1 MEDLTIKL
9 YYNHLYN
16 SFNLIN
22 ILSKYKYMKNYQT
35 QRNIPCYENAQKW
48 YFINALEK
56 MKSVKNLALKAHYK
70 AIANYYLNGN
80 VNNVKYY

>member
-1 MEDLTIKL
+1 MCVLDEKKCKKFSL
-9 YYNHLYN
+9 
-16 SFNLIN
+16 
-22 ILSKYKYMKNYQT
+22 YKYMPKPNYQT
-35 QRNIPCYENAQKW
+35 ERNIPCYENAQKW

-56 MKSVKNLALKAHYK
+56 MKSVKNPVLKAHYR